1 MYHIPSSETERGWTA
16 EVEPLW
22 EDVARDGKGDL
33 HRGHAAHVTTD
44 ILDAHASV
52 FLVKNEQQQVVKKVS
67 SYFRCRGKKKQ
78 YVPAVILLCCQMYGV
93 SGYDSCSSHG
103 GCDE

>member
-1 MYHIPSSETERGWTA
+1 MYHIPSSEMERGWTA

-33 HRGHAAHVTTD
+33 HCGHAAHITTD

-52 FLVKNEQQQVVKKVS
+52 FLVKNEQQQDVKKVS
-67 SYFRCRGKKKQ
+67 SYFRCRGKKT
-78 YVPAVILLCCQMYGV
+78 V
-93 SGYDSCSSHG
+93 CSRS
-103 GCDE
+103 DLIVLPDVRREWVRLVQQSWWMQ

>member
-1 MYHIPSSETERGWTA
+1 MYHIPSSEMERGWTA

-33 HRGHAAHVTTD
+33 HRGHAAHITTD

-67 SYFRCRGKKKQ
+67 SYFRCRGEKKP
-78 YVPAVILLCCQMYGV
+78 V
-93 SGYDSCSSHG
+93 CSRS
-103 GCDE
+103 DLIVLPDVRREWVRLVQQSWWMQ